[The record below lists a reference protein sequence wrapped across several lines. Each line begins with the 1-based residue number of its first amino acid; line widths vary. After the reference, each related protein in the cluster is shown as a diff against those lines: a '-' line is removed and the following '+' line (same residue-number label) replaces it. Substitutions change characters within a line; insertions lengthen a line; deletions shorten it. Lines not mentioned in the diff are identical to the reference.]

1 MATMTYTETA
11 ALAKSSGQSA
21 KALDAAVAAGEKR
34 GFFARLVA
42 ALQESRMRQAEI
54 EVRRV
59 RALLADNDTGFKDA
73 LLPFKGE

>member
-1 MATMTYTETA
+1 MATITYTESA
-11 ALAKSSGQSA
+11 ALAKSKGQTA
-21 KALDAAVAAGEKR
+21 KALDAVAAAGEKR
-34 GFFARLVA
+34 GFFARLIA
-42 ALQESRMRQAEI
+42 AMQESRMRQAEI